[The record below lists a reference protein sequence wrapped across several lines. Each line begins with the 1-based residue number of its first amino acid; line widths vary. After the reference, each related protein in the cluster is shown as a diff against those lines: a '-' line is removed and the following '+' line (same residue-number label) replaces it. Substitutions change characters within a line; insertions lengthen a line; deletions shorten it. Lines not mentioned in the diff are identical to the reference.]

1 MAPGTG
7 DSVTTAGPG
16 LSGRGVRSAGGFR
29 LAHKTRTQCAASF
42 VTACSRLL
50 AKPRLEELIAEYLQ
64 YPDGFRYPVV
74 IIRVT
79 ARSGTAGGQASLI
92 STCN

>member
-1 MAPGTG
+1 
-7 DSVTTAGPG
+7 

-64 YPDGFRYPVV
+64 YPDGFRYRFRYPVV